1 MTIEPSA
8 VPALHFKENPCYD
21 GFMGKAVD
29 DLMDK
34 FIEDYNL
41 LFNVPADKATKGLC
55 NLYKN
60 EHPND
65 FKKPE
70 WSIEKHRKRFM
81 DWISRQRP
89 ETLELLNK

>member
-1 MTIEPSA
+1 MT
-8 VPALHFKENPCYD
+8 
-21 GFMGKAVD
+21 KAQED
-29 DLMDK
+29 QMDK

-41 LFNVPADKATKGLC
+41 LFNVPKTKANKGLC
-55 NLYKN
+55 ALYKN

-65 FKKPE
+65 FKTPE

-81 DWISRQRP
+81 DWMSKQRP